1 MQESVLLQSF
11 WSELQII
18 FTWLMEHIGF
28 INGIFIIL
36 LIFFERRDPKT
47 VWTWLLVLY
56 FVPIAGVILYLLLGQ
71 NMHKSKMFRVKEIED
86 RLNYRIR
93 KQEETIF
100 RNEFSISD
108 KLLQDYD
115 DLVLYNLESGQEM
128 YSEDNDIMVYTDGN
142 AKFDALIQEID
153 KAESYIHIQYYI
165 IKDDILFHKIVKH
178 LLKKAE
184 KGVEIRIL
192 YDAMGGRF
200 IKKSYWKKLRKQ
212 GIQVAEFF
220 PALLGRFQL
229 RMNYRNHRKIVVIDG
244 KTAFVGGFNIGKEYI
259 GLDPKFGYWR
269 DTHLKIVGSAASQL
283 HIRFLLDWN
292 YAAKEDLFRSEKYMD
307 VTYEKAPGNKGEQI
321 ISSGPDSKYQNIKN
335 NYLRL
340 ISKAKKNIYMQ
351 SPYFIPDEA
360 VMDALKVAAMSG
372 IDVKLMIP
380 CKPDH
385 PFVYWATYSFVGDL
399 LEAGVK
405 CYTYDNGFLHAKGM
419 MVDGLVSSYGTANMD
434 MRSFYLNFEVNAVI
448 YSSEATRQLED
459 IFLKDLG
466 KSTEITKYDYSQR
479 NLMIRIKEQVSR
491 LLAPLL

>member
-184 KGVEIRIL
+184 KGDR
-192 YDAMGGRF
+192 
-200 IKKSYWKKLRKQ
+200 KS
-212 GIQVAEFF
+212 
-220 PALLGRFQL
+220 
-229 RMNYRNHRKIVVIDG
+229 VV
-244 KTAFVGGFNIGKEYI
+244 
-259 GLDPKFGYWR
+259 
-269 DTHLKIVGSAASQL
+269 
-283 HIRFLLDWN
+283 
-292 YAAKEDLFRSEKYMD
+292 
-307 VTYEKAPGNKGEQI
+307 
-321 ISSGPDSKYQNIKN
+321 
-335 NYLRL
+335 
-340 ISKAKKNIYMQ
+340 
-351 SPYFIPDEA
+351 
-360 VMDALKVAAMSG
+360 
-372 IDVKLMIP
+372 
-380 CKPDH
+380 
-385 PFVYWATYSFVGDL
+385 
-399 LEAGVK
+399 
-405 CYTYDNGFLHAKGM
+405 
-419 MVDGLVSSYGTANMD
+419 
-434 MRSFYLNFEVNAVI
+434 
-448 YSSEATRQLED
+448 
-459 IFLKDLG
+459 
-466 KSTEITKYDYSQR
+466 
-479 NLMIRIKEQVSR
+479 
-491 LLAPLL
+491 

>member
-212 GIQVAEFF
+212 GIQVAE
-220 PALLGRFQL
+220 
-229 RMNYRNHRKIVVIDG
+229 
-244 KTAFVGGFNIGKEYI
+244 
-259 GLDPKFGYWR
+259 
-269 DTHLKIVGSAASQL
+269 
-283 HIRFLLDWN
+283 
-292 YAAKEDLFRSEKYMD
+292 
-307 VTYEKAPGNKGEQI
+307 
-321 ISSGPDSKYQNIKN
+321 
-335 NYLRL
+335 
-340 ISKAKKNIYMQ
+340 
-351 SPYFIPDEA
+351 
-360 VMDALKVAAMSG
+360 
-372 IDVKLMIP
+372 
-380 CKPDH
+380 
-385 PFVYWATYSFVGDL
+385 
-399 LEAGVK
+399 
-405 CYTYDNGFLHAKGM
+405 
-419 MVDGLVSSYGTANMD
+419 
-434 MRSFYLNFEVNAVI
+434 
-448 YSSEATRQLED
+448 
-459 IFLKDLG
+459 
-466 KSTEITKYDYSQR
+466 
-479 NLMIRIKEQVSR
+479 
-491 LLAPLL
+491 